1 MDTNDDGASMGP
13 ESSSGR
19 RLLCIR
25 WFYSPVVTLN
35 SVQGPWIHIHA
46 VPDTWGLNQ
55 VQDDG
60 DVRARH
66 LTVLREPVE
75 NLIKRSVSAAQG

>member
-1 MDTNDDGASMGP
+1 MPKPCRDSWVLNQVQDDDDLFFSIKLYA
-13 ESSSGR
+13 
-19 RLLCIR
+19 
-25 WFYSPVVTLN
+25 PVTPNLIW
-35 SVQGPWIHIHA
+35 GPWIHIHA
-46 VPDTWGLNQ
+46 VPDAWVLNH
-55 VQDDG
+55 VQGDG